1 MLMENTLIQHLI
13 EVDRQANEQI
23 ELITLQLAQAEGV
36 TEDLKASDQFEWIH
50 RMNSRRARAE
60 EQVIREIV
68 LA

>member
-13 EVDRQANEQI
+13 EIDRQANEQI

-36 TEDLKASDQFEWIH
+36 TEDLKASDRFEWIH
-50 RMNSRRARAE
+50 RMNSCRARAE

-68 LA
+68 PA